1 MEGIAVVVMLLALL
15 ALAGVV
21 TFFLWDYYKHKDE
34 NVTSFKTTDSKI
46 QAEQSDRLSN
56 IKFVVDQVNNVNEDM
71 YKNMSS
77 NVEDVR
83 TSTYKVSKKQ
93 DTLIEGVDK
102 FLKFSSN
109 ISISN
114 TPQMF
119 SLMDLPGTA
128 QPNVHLMQRVNA
140 VMGLTVSDLSLSNVV
155 EFCNPGKTKCIKF
168 PNSDGDTYLT
178 SLQNNKNVVVDA
190 PLKITGDV
198 KLMSPVSGTQ
208 TSVQQA
214 SISAIQNGMV
224 FQTGNVGIGTNGFS
238 NPSAALHIQSVT
250 GNDAFKVSV
259 NAGDAIL
266 VKADGELVTS
276 KPIRMVTDMNN
287 INNAATL
294 SIVNG
299 PSGTNVLKIDSS
311 KVEVTGDLSI
321 AGNATVKGQTVQT
334 VVNAPPAQ
342 AV

>member
-21 TFFLWDYYKHKDE
+21 TFFLWDYYKHKDD
-34 NVTSFKTTDSKI
+34 NVKEFKTTDSKI

-56 IKFVVDQVNNVNEDM
+56 IKFVVDQVNSVNEDM

-77 NVEDVR
+77 NVDVLR
-83 TSTYKVSKKQ
+83 TTTYNVSKKQ
-93 DTLIEGVDK
+93 DSLIGGVDK

-109 ISISN
+109 ISISS

-128 QPNVHLMQRVNA
+128 QPNVHLMQHVNA
-140 VMGLTVSDLSLSNVV
+140 VMGLTVSDLSLSNIA
-155 EFCNPGKTKCIKF
+155 EFCNPDKTKCIRF

-178 SLQNNKNVVVDA
+178 SLQNDKNVVVDA
-190 PLKITGDV
+190 PLKVTGDV

-208 TSVQQA
+208 TTVQQG
-214 SISAIQNGMV
+214 SISAVQNGMV

-238 NPSAALHIQSVT
+238 NPTAALHIQSVA
-250 GNDAFKVSV
+250 GKDAFKVSV

-266 VKADGELVTS
+266 VKADGELVTA
-276 KPIRMVTDMNN
+276 KPIRMVSDMNN

-294 SIVNG
+294 SIVDG
-299 PSGTNVLKIDSS
+299 PSGSKILKIDSN
-311 KVEVTGDLSI
+311 KVEVTGDLAVS
-321 AGNATVKGQTVQT
+321 GSATVKGLTVQT
-334 VVNAPPAQ
+334 VSETIAP
-342 AV
+342 